1 MKNAT
6 NFTNAIT
13 GKATTLAELKKQV
26 NALNSINATCEPT
39 ADELALYQG
48 KVESAAKVLCEQ
60 YRAER
65 ISELLAMG
73 NGSKMWAAFLA
84 HRECKSVAVR
94 FDRKVGQYVV
104 NEGMRGRIGYPEL
117 NAAYVAA
124 ECKRRDT
131 AGEIYDADEVTIAN
145 DRRFNTFAP
154 LFFNDCYKR
163 FIDHNLGK
171 AAAGEKAYAL
181 KTKKGADVK
190 GEAPSIN
197 QLVKDLNEIV
207 GCLLPDDLKV
217 NMVKADVRK
226 LGVALSN
233 ATKTELKMKGNGH
246 AFNWLLN
253 VIQERIE
260 NKTATVIAE
269 QAGLAK
275 VKQAET
281 EEKAEEVA

>member
-6 NFTNAIT
+6 NNTAVIT
-13 GKATTLAELKKQV
+13 GKATTLADLKKQV
-26 NALNSINATCEPT
+26 NALNSINAHCEPT
-39 ADELALYQG
+39 ADELAFYQG
-48 KVESAAKVLCEQ
+48 KVEAAAKMLCEQ

-73 NGSKMWAAFLA
+73 NGSKMWAEFLA
-84 HRECKSVAVR
+84 HRECKSVNVK
-94 FDRKVGQYVV
+94 FDRKVGAYAVK
-104 NEGMRGRIGYPEL
+104 EEMRGRVSYPEL
-117 NAAYVAA
+117 NSAYVEA
-124 ECKRRDT
+124 ECKRKDA
-131 AGEIYDADEVTIAN
+131 AGEVYDVADVTIAS
-145 DRRFNTFAP
+145 DHRFNTYAP

-171 AAAGEKAYAL
+171 TAAGEKAYTL

-197 QLVKDLNEIV
+197 QLVRYLNEIV
-207 GCLLPDDLKV
+207 GYLLPDDLKV

-233 ATKTELKMKGNGH
+233 ATKTEFKMKGNGH

-260 NKTATVIAE
+260 NKAATVITE
-269 QAGLAK
+269 NSGLAK
-275 VKQAET
+275 VKQT